1 MKIRFHVAPA
11 WWAYSELSQQPIIE
25 ADYAGDA
32 ASEYVRL
39 NDANLDYPQRVL
51 VKTLQYNDDN
61 EAVIRQFEV
70 VIGWT
75 RMRQCKNSS
84 EQRGAEI
91 NFQRTAMA
99 SG

>member
-1 MKIRFHVAPA
+1 MKTRFHVAPA
-11 WWAYSELSQQPIIE
+11 WWGYSELSQQPTIE

-51 VKTLQYNDDN
+51 VKTLQYNDEN

-70 VIGWT
+70 VRVSAFET
-75 RMRQCKNSS
+75 RRELTPSS
-84 EQRGAEI
+84 C
-91 NFQRTAMA
+91 
-99 SG
+99 